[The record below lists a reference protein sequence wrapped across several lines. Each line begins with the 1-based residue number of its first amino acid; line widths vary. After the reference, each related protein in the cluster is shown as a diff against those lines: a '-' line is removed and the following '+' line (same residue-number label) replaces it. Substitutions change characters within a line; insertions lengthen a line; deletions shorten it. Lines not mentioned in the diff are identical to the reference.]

1 MIYAP
6 LRKGFLWHMIFDAA
20 IVDIS
25 HSSFLHFL
33 LKRLSVFDTWAPA
46 LESLLFWE
54 SRGPEGA
61 WTRFQRYLPESCH
74 PPYSWFWSAAQGSQL
89 PHQAAFWPLNHI
101 FWGVM
106 KISRC
111 KFCLYLALF
120 HICWTPCL
128 PISCSSVWPRPHL
141 CHIFTTKSAEKSNKE
156 SFQLFFQESQAAQ
169 GPTTERPACKF
180 FTCFLRLVSGSAGA
194 PAPIQCLLAA
204 RLPCSIFFWQHPE
217 NRLEPPPR
225 PAFSPAFS
233 AAGPG
238 GSGGPALAH
247 TSHMGDTWLCL
258 LALLQLWM
266 LSASC

>member
-1 MIYAP
+1 MLLWERAFCGIWYLMLPLLIFPTAPFCIFYWSDSLSLTLEPQLWKVCFSENREAQKAPEQDFKDIYLSPAILLSLGSGLQHKGHNCLIRPPFDP
-6 LRKGFLWHMIFDAA
+6 LITFFEEWWR
-20 IVDIS
+20 S
-25 HSSFLHFL
+25 H
-33 LKRLSVFDTWAPA
+33 
-46 LESLLFWE
+46 
-54 SRGPEGA
+54 GA
-61 WTRFQRYLPESCH
+61 NF
-74 PPYSWFWSAAQGSQL
+74 
-89 PHQAAFWPLNHI
+89 
-101 FWGVM
+101 V
-106 KISRC
+106 
-111 KFCLYLALF
+111 LYLALF

-156 SFQLFFQESQAAQ
+156 SFQLFFQESQAAL
-169 GPTTERPACKF
+169 GPTTQRPACKF

-233 AAGPG
+233 AAGRG
-238 GSGGPALAH
+238 GSGGPALPH

-258 LALLQLWM
+258 ALSQLWM